1 MALILLASLLLKVCS
16 EVFVMATTRKPR
28 KKKIKFE
35 LTKSGIAGIGVVAF
49 CLFLWMFLLGVWTGQ
64 SLLLPSYEKKQPV
77 AQSVEQK
84 PLQVIRAEKKVIKK
98 E

>member
-1 MALILLASLLLKVCS
+1 MVLISLASQHLNVCNV
-16 EVFVMATTRKPR
+16 VFTMATTRKPR

-64 SLLLPSYEKKQPV
+64 SLLLPSYEKKKPV
-77 AQSVEQK
+77 AESVERKQ
-84 PLQVIRAEKKVIKK
+84 PQVIRAEKKAIKK